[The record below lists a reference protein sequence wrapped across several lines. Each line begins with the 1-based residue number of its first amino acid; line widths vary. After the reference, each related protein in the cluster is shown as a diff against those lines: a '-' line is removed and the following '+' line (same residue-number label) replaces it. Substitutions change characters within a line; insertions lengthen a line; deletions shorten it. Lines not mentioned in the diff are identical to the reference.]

1 MNNTPNPMSKPHR
14 FSSFTSAFSRGVLF
28 VLAAL
33 VFASC
38 ERKGKLDGTYSSP
51 VQSFTFKGETA
62 SASVMGKKLGDNW
75 PYKVEGKK
83 VTLTGPGGDLVLTM
97 NDDGSLSDPAN
108 DKLIKK

>member
-1 MNNTPNPMSKPHR
+1 MNNTPNSMSKPHR

-28 VLAAL
+28 VLVSL

-38 ERKGKLDGTYSSP
+38 ERKGKLDGTYSSS
-51 VQSFTFKGETA
+51 VQSYTFNGETA
-62 SASVMGKKLGDNW
+62 SASLMGKKLGDW

-83 VTLTGPGGDLVLTM
+83 VILTGPGGDLVLTI
-97 NDDGSLSDPAN
+97 NGDGSLSDPAN